1 MSTTVRV
8 GMSEIRT
15 ASSPDLLVTLGLGSC
30 VGICL
35 YDPVIQLGGMAH
47 VMLPDSSLARE
58 VTSPGKFADTAVPIL
73 LKEMDRRGALRK
85 RLIVKIVGG
94 AQMFSMGGQDDQMS
108 IGLRNVTAVENALKK
123 EGLVI
128 LARSVGGNLGKTV
141 TLETETGRVK
151 LRTINAPETL
161 L

>member
-1 MSTTVRV
+1 
-8 GMSEIRT
+8 MSEIKT
-15 ASSPDLLVTLGLGSC
+15 AASPDILVTLGLGSC